1 MSGIAILQPIGI
13 AAIEISSG
21 TGAPNMLTAP
31 PREVCVTGSAA
42 GHVIDIDMGRAVT
55 IDTLYIG
62 NCTVPDGAQL
72 LVHVAPSWQVS
83 GAVISSGAFKM
94 ARSRGPGHAAFVAL
108 TAPVTSR
115 YFRIAINLPAAASI
129 QIGVVALGRRW
140 EHPYAFGSGRQPID
154 TSRVTDLAD
163 GGFGIDPGAMK
174 TSFKWRFIDLQDGE
188 LEDLYDL
195 AWNLGVSRV
204 VVIAE
209 DIDAAPR
216 TASSVHYGL
225 FGKFEAYE
233 RTAPRDSSWALSMTE
248 WV

>member
-1 MSGIAILQPIGI
+1 
-13 AAIEISSG
+13 
-21 TGAPNMLTAP
+21 
-31 PREVCVTGSAA
+31 
-42 GHVIDIDMGRAVT
+42 
-55 IDTLYIG
+55 
-62 NCTVPDGAQL
+62 
-72 LVHVAPSWQVS
+72 
-83 GAVISSGAFKM
+83 
-94 ARSRGPGHAAFVAL
+94 
-108 TAPVTSR
+108 
-115 YFRIAINLPAAASI
+115 
-129 QIGVVALGRRW
+129 
-140 EHPYAFGSGRQPID
+140 
-154 TSRVTDLAD
+154 
-163 GGFGIDPGAMK
+163 MK